1 VRILRLLVAL
11 AGAGSCSHGARDALW
26 DPDRGDVEPN
36 SDRAA
41 MSGVMRG
48 RMIEESF
55 ADRFACR
62 EELKKVEGK
71 R

>member
-1 VRILRLLVAL
+1 
-11 AGAGSCSHGARDALW
+11 
-26 DPDRGDVEPN
+26 
-36 SDRAA
+36 